1 MGQGI
6 TTGVRQP
13 GGKITEDWIRTASLQ
28 CIERYIFWNAGK
40 AREVSLFLWLAVQL
54 SQGTRATKRSTAHTE
69 Y

>member
-13 GGKITEDWIRTASLQ
+13 GENISEDWIRTASLQ

-40 AREVSLFLWLAVQL
+40 AREVSLFLWLAVQS
-54 SQGTRATKRSTAHTE
+54 SQGSRATKRSTAHTE

>member
-54 SQGTRATKRSTAHTE
+54 S
-69 Y
+69 